1 MNPYLEPSR
10 TFEATVAT
18 VMGSASPMSTLH
30 AFSGFPPL
38 FDLVSME
45 RTTPTLYRDMSTML
59 AVGVRRRRKGAS
71 SLFALKGIIG
81 TYYIGVVGNI

>member
-1 MNPYLEPSR
+1 VNPYLEPSR

-71 SLFALKGIIG
+71 SLFALKGNR
-81 TYYIGVVGNI
+81 YLLHRSSR